1 MEEFNETAKTIK
13 AYGTGAGSGG
23 KYDLRLGSFDDS
35 SEGSVW
41 SPNENGVPAHPLV
54 APLRIKSGAPIA
66 PSAHNPPVLSALYL
80 QVLCS
85 RERPRITDM
94 LE

>member
-35 SEGSVW
+35 SKGSVW
-41 SPNENGVPAHPLV
+41 SPNENGVPAHPLI

-66 PSAHNPPVLSALYL
+66 PSAHNPPVLRAL
-80 QVLCS
+80 S
-85 RERPRITDM
+85 FII
-94 LE
+94 

>member
-13 AYGTGAGSGG
+13 AYGTCAVSGG

-35 SEGSVW
+35 SKGSVW

-66 PSAHNPPVLSALYL
+66 PSARNP
-80 QVLCS
+80 QVFRRRAKSSSCAIPTAD
-85 RERPRITDM
+85 RNRK
-94 LE
+94 

>member
-13 AYGTGAGSGG
+13 AYGTGAGSG

-35 SEGSVW
+35 SKGSVW
-41 SPNENGVPAHPLV
+41 SPNQNGVPVYPLI

-66 PSAHNPPVLSALYL
+66 PSAYNPPVLRALSSSCAPDRGS
-80 QVLCS
+80 Q
-85 RERPRITDM
+85 
-94 LE
+94 